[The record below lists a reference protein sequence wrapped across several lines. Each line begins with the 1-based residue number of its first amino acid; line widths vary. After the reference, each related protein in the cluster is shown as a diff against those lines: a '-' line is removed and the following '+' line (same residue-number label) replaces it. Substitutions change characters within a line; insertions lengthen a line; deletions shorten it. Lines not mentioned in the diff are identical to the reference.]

1 MIADILL
8 VFMLVVLVLN
18 VSKVLPQLWANYF
31 EVYFDIISHR
41 GSINDTSNN
50 INALE
55 IEHICSEN
63 RESKFMEQL
72 S

>member
-8 VFMLVVLVLN
+8 AFMLVILVLN

-31 EVYFDIISHR
+31 EVYFDIILHR
-41 GSINDTSNN
+41 DSINDTSNN
-50 INALE
+50 IDALE
-55 IEHICSEN
+55 IEHIFSEN